1 VQEIKHK
8 EVRMKNGIW
17 QLVLTGL
24 VPALMVGCPTAPN
37 IAPNNTS
44 NNAQSF
50 NLNVP
55 NATFDLAPGSSIT
68 VNVQIERVGGFSDP
82 VALSLDGLNSDLN
95 GTFDT
100 PNTPDSSS
108 TLTLTAEA
116 NATPGSRSVTI
127 NGTGAGVS
135 KTAPL
140 TLMVTVG
147 SSGTRNLPSI
157 ESFTSSTPELSAA
170 GKVELQWKVND
181 ATSLEIEGV
190 GVVSPASTGSVTLN
204 VEATKTLTLKATN
217 ADGTSTATT
226 DVMVAGAAALNPGE
240 FDQAMFNE
248 AVFQ

>member
-1 VQEIKHK
+1 
-8 EVRMKNGIW
+8 MKNGIW
-17 QLVLTGL
+17 QFVLTGL
-24 VPALMVGCPTAPN
+24 VPALMVGCPSAPN

-100 PNTPDSSS
+100 PSTPDSSS
-108 TLTLTAEA
+108 TLTLRAEA

-147 SSGTRNLPSI
+147 SSSGTRNLPSI
-157 ESFTSSTPELSAA
+157 ESFTSGSSDLSAA
-170 GKVELQWKVND
+170 GSVTLEWKVSD

-190 GVVSPASTGSVTLN
+190 GVVSPANAGSVTLN

-226 DVMVAGAAALNPGE
+226 DVMVTGAAALSPGE

>member
-1 VQEIKHK
+1 MKH
-8 EVRMKNGIW
+8 GIW
-17 QLVLTGL
+17 QLLLTGL

-37 IAPNNTS
+37 IAPNTG
-44 NNAQSF
+44 QSF

-68 VNVQIERVGGFSDP
+68 VNVQIERVGGFSET

-95 GTFDT
+95 GTFDASS
-100 PNTPDSSS
+100 TPDSNS

-116 NATPGSRSVTI
+116 NATPGSRSITI
-127 NGTGAGVS
+127 NGMGAGVN

-140 TLMVTVG
+140 TVMVTVG

-157 ESFTSSTPELSAA
+157 ESFTSSSPDLSAA
-170 GKVELQWKVND
+170 GSVTLQWKVSD
-181 ATSLEIEGV
+181 ATSLEIEGL
-190 GVVSPASTGSVTLN
+190 GVVSPASAGSVTLK
-204 VEATKTLTLKATN
+204 VEATKTITLKAMN

-226 DVMVAGAAALNPGE
+226 DVMVAGAAAMGPGE

>member
-1 VQEIKHK
+1 MKH
-8 EVRMKNGIW
+8 GIW

-24 VPALMVGCPTAPN
+24 IPALMVGCPTAPN
-37 IAPNNTS
+37 IAPNS
-44 NNAQSF
+44 PPNNGQSF

-55 NATFDLAPGSSIT
+55 NATFDLTPGSSIT

-82 VALSLDGLNSDLN
+82 VALSLNGLNSDLN

-100 PNTPDSSS
+100 PSTPDSSS

-127 NGTGAGVS
+127 SGTGAGVS

-140 TLMVTVG
+140 TLMVTVE
-147 SSGTRNLPSI
+147 SSTGMRNLPSI
-157 ESFTSSTPELSAA
+157 ESFTSSTPDLSAT
-170 GKVELQWKVND
+170 GSVTLQWKVND
-181 ATSLEIEGV
+181 ATSLEIEGL
-190 GVVSPASTGSVTLN
+190 GVVSPASAGSVTLN
-204 VEATKTLTLKATN
+204 VEVTKTITLKATN

-226 DVMVAGAAALNPGE
+226 DVMVAGTAAMAPGE

>member
-1 VQEIKHK
+1 MKH
-8 EVRMKNGIW
+8 GIW
-17 QLVLTGL
+17 QLVFTGL
-24 VPALMVGCPTAPN
+24 IPALMVGCPTAPN
-37 IAPNNTS
+37 IAPNTG
-44 NNAQSF
+44 QSF

-68 VNVQIERVGGFSDP
+68 VNVQIERAGGFSDT
-82 VALSLDGLNSDLN
+82 VALSLDGLNSDVN
-95 GTFDT
+95 GSFDS
-100 PNTPDSSS
+100 PSTPDSSS

-116 NATPGSRSVTI
+116 NATPGSRSITI

-147 SSGTRNLPSI
+147 SSTGTRNLPSI
-157 ESFTSSTPELSAA
+157 ESFTSSSPDLSAA
-170 GKVELQWKVND
+170 GSVTLQWKVSD
-181 ATSLEIEGV
+181 ATSLEIEGL
-190 GVVSPASTGSVTLN
+190 GVVSPANAGSVTLQ
-204 VEATKTLTLKATN
+204 VEATKTITLKAMN

-226 DVMVAGAAALNPGE
+226 DVMVAGADVLGPGE

>member
-1 VQEIKHK
+1 
-8 EVRMKNGIW
+8 MKNAFW

-24 VPALMVGCPTAPN
+24 IPALMVGCPTAPN
-37 IAPNNTS
+37 IAPNTTPNTG
-44 NNAQSF
+44 QSF

-55 NATFDLAPGSSIT
+55 NATFDLTPGSSIT

-82 VALSLDGLNSDLN
+82 VALSLDGLNSDVT

-100 PNTPDSSS
+100 PSAPGSDS
-108 TLTLTAEA
+108 TLILTAEA
-116 NATPGSRSVTI
+116 NATPGSRSITI

-147 SSGTRNLPSI
+147 SSTGTRNLPSI
-157 ESFTSSTPELSAA
+157 ESFTSSSPDLSAA
-170 GKVELQWKVND
+170 GSVTLQWKVSD
-181 ATSLEIEGV
+181 ATSLEIEGL
-190 GVVSPASTGSVTLN
+190 GVVSPASAGSVTLK

-226 DVMVAGAAALNPGE
+226 DVMVAGAAALSPGE

>member
-1 VQEIKHK
+1 VKRET
-8 EVRMKNGIW
+8 W
-17 QLVLTGL
+17 QFVLTGL
-24 VPALMVGCPTAPN
+24 IPALMVGCPTAPN
-37 IAPNNTS
+37 IAPNTTPNTG
-44 NNAQSF
+44 QGF

-68 VNVQIERVGGFSDP
+68 VNVQIERVGGFSDT

-100 PNTPDSSS
+100 PSTPGSEGI
-108 TLTLTAEA
+108 LTLTAEA
-116 NATPGSRSVTI
+116 NATPGSRSITI

-147 SSGTRNLPSI
+147 SSTGTRNLPSI
-157 ESFTSSTPELSAA
+157 ESFTSSSPDLSVA
-170 GKVELQWKVND
+170 GSVTLQWKVSD
-181 ATSLEIEGV
+181 ATSLEIEGL
-190 GVVSPASTGSVTLN
+190 GVVSPASAGSVTLN

-217 ADGTSTATT
+217 ADGMVTATT
-226 DVMVAGAAALNPGE
+226 DVMVAGAAVMGPGE
-240 FDQAMFNE
+240 FDQAKFNE